1 MRLASL
7 KFKKIIIYLACAGFL
22 SCFIAPETGADEVA
36 ELRKQLADLRKQMD
50 LQARQMAEIQRKI
63 ADMESAPPAKSG
75 AKQADDDF
83 RVYWKKGLLFKS
95 ADDSIAIKLGGRIQA
110 DFAWMGEGKT
120 VKERLGTLDAP
131 AEFRRL
137 RLYIDGSVYENY
149 VYKMQVDFAGGEVG
163 FRDVYVGM
171 KNVPYLGLVRI
182 GQFTEPFSLEDMSS
196 SNDITFLER
205 SLPYALS
212 LHRNTGI
219 GFNST
224 FLDERVTFSAAAF
237 YNANNYALPTSNA
250 GNAAVRMTGLPY
262 YEENGARLA
271 HLGVAYALRNPTEE
285 GGDFRYYS
293 EPEVHL
299 APNFV
304 DTSAFSGRYANIVG
318 LESLLIHGPFSVQG
332 EFIQSFVS
340 RKGYSS
346 AGYFEGLYVYTSYIL
361 TGEHRK
367 YNRDMANVSGV
378 TPRENFSIKKWTP
391 GALEIAA
398 RYSYLDFNS
407 TDVKGGALSDIT
419 IGFNWYLNP
428 NMKIMTN
435 YVHAHPNGV
444 GDADIIAVRCQANF

>member
-1 MRLASL
+1 M
-7 KFKKIIIYLACAGFL
+7 KKIVICLACAGLFC
-22 SCFIAPETGADEVA
+22 CFIAREAASDEVA
-36 ELRKQLADLRKQMD
+36 ELREQLTALRKQMD
-50 LQARQMAEIQRKI
+50 LQAQQMEEIQRKI
-63 ADMESAPPAKSG
+63 ADMERVPQTKPG
-75 AKQADDDF
+75 GRRVDDDF

-95 ADDSIAIKLGGRIQA
+95 DDDSTAIKLGGRIQA

-120 VKERLGTLDAP
+120 VKERLGTLEWP
-131 AEFRRL
+131 AEIRRL
-137 RLYIDGSVYENY
+137 RLYIDATVYENY
-149 VYKMQVDFAGGEVG
+149 VYKLQVDFAGGEVA
-163 FRDVYVGM
+163 FRDVYIGM

-212 LHRNTGI
+212 IHRNTGI
-219 GFNST
+219 AFNST

-237 YNANNYALPTSNA
+237 YNADDLARPTSNA
-250 GNAAVRMTGLPY
+250 VNAAVRMTGLPY
-262 YEENGARLA
+262 YEEDGAYLA
-271 HLGVAYALRNPTEE
+271 HLGAAYSLRNPTED
-285 GGDFRYYS
+285 GGNFSYS
-293 EPEVHL
+293 SSPEVNL

-304 DTSAFSGRYANIVG
+304 DTGDFAGRYTNLVG

-346 AGYFEGLYVYTSYIL
+346 AGYFEGLYVYASYIL

-367 YNRDMANVSGV
+367 YNRAMANVSGV

-407 TDVKGGALSDIT
+407 TDVKGGVLSDIT

-435 YVHAHPNGV
+435 YVHAHPNGI